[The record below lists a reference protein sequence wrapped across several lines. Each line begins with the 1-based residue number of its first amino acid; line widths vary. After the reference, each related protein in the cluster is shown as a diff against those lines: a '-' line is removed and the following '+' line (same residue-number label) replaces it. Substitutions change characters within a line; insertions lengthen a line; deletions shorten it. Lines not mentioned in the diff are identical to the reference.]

1 MTDPA
6 ILTIIVNWRT
16 PGMTLKAAELA
27 LRAMKGLR
35 GGIVIVDNNSGDGS
49 FEHLSRAVA
58 ERGWDAE
65 ARVRV
70 VQSGRNGGFGAGVN
84 FGIRTGLASGE
95 EPDFYYLLNSD
106 AFPERDAIRV
116 LCDFLLATPEA
127 GFAGSFVRGADGEPH
142 RTAFRFPSI
151 ASEFENGAMTG
162 AISRMLERS
171 VVAMPIPQGR
181 GRVDWTAGASLMIRR
196 EVLDQV
202 GTFDEAYFLYFE
214 ETDLCLRAAR
224 AGWSCYYVPESR
236 VVHVGSVS
244 TGLKSAERTPQYWF
258 DSRLYYFIKNH
269 GRLYATAATLAW
281 IAGAGI
287 WTVNRTLTRKP
298 DRHRKGH
305 MADLVSHALRQ
316 VIGRRG
322 DGRGPARGALVE
334 DRK

>member
-1 MTDPA
+1 
-6 ILTIIVNWRT
+6 
-16 PGMTLKAAELA
+16 
-27 LRAMKGLR
+27 
-35 GGIVIVDNNSGDGS
+35 
-49 FEHLSRAVA
+49 
-58 ERGWDAE
+58 
-65 ARVRV
+65 
-70 VQSGRNGGFGAGVN
+70 
-84 FGIRTGLASGE
+84 
-95 EPDFYYLLNSD
+95 
-106 AFPERDAIRV
+106 
-116 LCDFLLATPEA
+116 
-127 GFAGSFVRGADGEPH
+127 
-142 RTAFRFPSI
+142 
-151 ASEFENGAMTG
+151 
-162 AISRMLERS
+162 
-171 VVAMPIPQGR
+171 MPIPQGR
-181 GRVDWTAGASLMIRR
+181 GRADWTAGASLMIRR

-214 ETDLCLRAAR
+214 ETDLCLRGAR